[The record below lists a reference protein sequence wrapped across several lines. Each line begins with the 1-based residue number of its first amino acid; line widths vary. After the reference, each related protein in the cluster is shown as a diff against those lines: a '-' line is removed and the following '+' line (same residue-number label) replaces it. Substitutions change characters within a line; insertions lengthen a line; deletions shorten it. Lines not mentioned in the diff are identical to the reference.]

1 MKHTHWNGHRGRK
14 KWMAALMV
22 ACLLLPA
29 AAVKAQEEEAS
40 PADPGPEEL
49 PLSLYVE
56 VGGEY
61 DNNITI
67 DDTDNNSAQGDAKLR
82 FRARVGLDVYD
93 QNDTSLT
100 ARYSFF
106 QSLHEDLTDF
116 DLQIHGFSV
125 RGKTKVGRANL
136 GTTYRYDNISLAG
149 SKFQDVHTVRPDIG
163 LLIARKTYLT
173 AFYEFR
179 TQSFNDP
186 LLQERNA
193 DRHSLSSKVYFL
205 LGNGRNITAGYTV
218 SRHNAQNDAFTFW
231 GHTADTSLKLPLDS
245 SDRPNVF
252 RLRYRYR
259 QRDFSAVTPSIN
271 AVRQDKRHTMR
282 AILEMPLS
290 ESLEARAEYRYVHA
304 DSNLP
309 IVDFESHTVRAS
321 IGWTF

>member
-1 MKHTHWNGHRGRK
+1 MKYTHSDGSCGCG
-14 KWMAALMV
+14 KWATVLTV
-22 ACLLLPA
+22 VGFLLPA
-29 AAVKAQEEEAS
+29 GAGNAQEEEAT
-40 PADPGPEEL
+40 PVETGPDEL

-67 DDTDNNSAQGDAKLR
+67 DDTDSNSAQGDAKLR

-106 QSLHEDLTDF
+106 QSLHDDLTDF

-125 RGKTKVGRANL
+125 RGKTKAGRANL
-136 GTTYRYDNISLAG
+136 GTTYRYDSISLAG
-149 SKFQDVHTVRPDIG
+149 SKFQDVHTIRPDIG
-163 LLIARKTYLT
+163 LLIAKKTYLT
-173 AFYEFR
+173 AYYEYR
-179 TQSFNDP
+179 TQNFDDP

-218 SRHNAQNDAFTFW
+218 SRHKAQNDTFTFW

-245 SDRPNVF
+245 SELPNVF

-259 QRDFSAVTPSIN
+259 QRDFSAETPSIG
-271 AVRQDKRHTMR
+271 AVRQDKRHTVR
-282 AILEMPLS
+282 AIFEVPLGS
-290 ESLEARAEYRYVHA
+290 SLEARAEYRYVNS
-304 DSNLP
+304 DSNLAV
-309 IVDFESHTVRAS
+309 VDFESHTVRGS
-321 IGWTF
+321 IGWSF